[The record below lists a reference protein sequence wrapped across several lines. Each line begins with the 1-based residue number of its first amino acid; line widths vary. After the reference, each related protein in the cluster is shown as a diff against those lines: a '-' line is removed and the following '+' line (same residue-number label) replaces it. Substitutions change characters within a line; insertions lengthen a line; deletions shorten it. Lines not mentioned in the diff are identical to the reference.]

1 MEIEV
6 GERLRLEDR
15 LREIRGKMGVGNN
28 GEEKE
33 DRDEKEG
40 IGRVKADVSNK

>member
-6 GERLRLEDR
+6 GERLRLEEK
-15 LREIRGKMGVGNN
+15 LREIRGKMGVGDN

-33 DRDEKEG
+33 ERDEKER
-40 IGRVKADVSNK
+40 IGRVKVDVSNK